1 MGSYDGAESCELVGC
16 YILSQIK
23 ENHGNELQFGLY
35 RDDGLAVSYKSPRE
49 IEQQKKALCAIFQ
62 SNGLKIK
69 VEANKKVIDFLDVT
83 LDLYKGEHRPFM
95 KAGNKPQ
102 YIHVKSNHPPSVL
115 KAVPEGINK
124 RLSQI
129 SSSERIFREAIPP
142 YQEALNESG
151 FKYKLRYMNVN
162 NDSENTAK
170 SKNRSRKITWFNPP
184 YDLTVKTNIG
194 RNFFKIMNECFPESH
209 VLRKIFNKNTLKISY
224 SCMPNVKNSI
234 DGHNAKQLRKEPA
247 PERTCNCRRPAD
259 CPLNGNCLQKSIVYQ
274 ATITA
279 ASKPTETYIGLT
291 ETTFKTR
298 FGNHKQSFIK
308 ENLKN
313 STELSKHIWKLKREN
328 MDYKIT
334 WKIVGRASPYNGI
347 SKRCNLCTLEK
358 FYIIYKREMAT
369 LNKKSELINT
379 CRHRNKFLLKNR

>member
-1 MGSYDGAESCELVGC
+1 
-16 YILSQIK
+16 
-23 ENHGNELQFGLY
+23 
-35 RDDGLAVSYKSPRE
+35 
-49 IEQQKKALCAIFQ
+49 
-62 SNGLKIK
+62 
-69 VEANKKVIDFLDVT
+69 
-83 LDLYKGEHRPFM
+83 
-95 KAGNKPQ
+95 
-102 YIHVKSNHPPSVL
+102 
-115 KAVPEGINK
+115 
-124 RLSQI
+124 
-129 SSSERIFREAIPP
+129 
-142 YQEALNESG
+142 
-151 FKYKLRYMNVN
+151 
-162 NDSENTAK
+162 
-170 SKNRSRKITWFNPP
+170 
-184 YDLTVKTNIG
+184 
-194 RNFFKIMNECFPESH
+194 
-209 VLRKIFNKNTLKISY
+209 
-224 SCMPNVKNSI
+224 MPNVKNSI